1 MTLHMFQRVNLG
13 RAHGQWHAASV
24 EKCCIYATQNRS
36 AREFVDQIAYNVRIM
51 CRLHDSCK
59 MRTYNKMSSS
69 IGVGAFAMM
78 HHHIYHI
85 LYR

>member
-36 AREFVDQIAYNVRIM
+36 AREFVDQIAFNVRIM
-51 CRLHDSCK
+51 CRLHES
-59 MRTYNKMSSS
+59 YNKMSFS

-78 HHHIYHI
+78 HHHIYTTYMH
-85 LYR
+85 R